1 MVWRLEL
8 LIEKGYV
15 TNVANRQS
23 RHQLGFDYL
32 ICHTP
37 HQSVEDVLIHLNWH
51 HPDLVQLCGERSTQD
66 AEAEFEPRWNI
77 TNTSSRLRR
86 HFQKVTTRKTAQLEE
101 YRPVKIFKFMVSN
114 FINPG
119 MVRWEPNRS
128 WVFKSGE
135 RFPRTALDYPINA
148 SRPWAV
154 VLRVQNRVNAK
165 VSALV
170 TKS

>member
-1 MVWRLEL
+1 MVDEPY
-8 LIEKGYV
+8 IPTV
-15 TNVANRQS
+15 TCEICGKDFDKVANFANHQS
-23 RHQLGFDYL
+23 RHQQGFDCPV
-32 ICHTP
+32 CHTP
-37 HQSVEDVLIHLNWH
+37 HQSAEDVLIHLNWH
-51 HPDLVQLCGERSTQD
+51 HPDLVQPGGERPTQD

-77 TNTSSRLRR
+77 TNTSSRLSR

-148 SRPWAV
+148 SRP
-154 VLRVQNRVNAK
+154 
-165 VSALV
+165 
-170 TKS
+170 